1 MMNTRRT
8 KLSMVRDDSQSSK
21 TSNKKCPVVLHGD
34 HIVSIFK
41 ADNTCRQFLADY
53 FFINFAKTSPI
64 NFAQTLTILVCHNL
78 LE

>member
-34 HIVSIFK
+34 HMMKTRLEQPQAGLKSLGLVFWDI
-41 ADNTCRQFLADY
+41 LASKD
-53 FFINFAKTSPI
+53 IRGNMGHPDSG
-64 NFAQTLTILVCHNL
+64 
-78 LE
+78 